1 MLGDEAQVVDAFCDW
16 LSGRGWAVQRE
27 VSFVDV
33 LAIRDGRRIFAE
45 AKGRTTS
52 PGLDVDT
59 MYGQLL
65 RRVPGDAVGH
75 DTFAVVVPE
84 VAAPFAERV
93 PGEVRRILNIHI
105 YAVAEGGA
113 VRYVGDGPDPSE

>member
-1 MLGDEAQVVDAFCDW
+1 MA
-16 LSGRGWAVQRE
+16 
-27 VSFVDV
+27 
-33 LAIRDGRRIFAE
+33 RRIYAE

-75 DTFAVVVPE
+75 DTFAVVVPD
-84 VAAPFAERV
+84 VAVGFAERV
-93 PGEVRRILNIHI
+93 SVEVRRALNIHI
-105 YAVAEGGA
+105 YAVAEDGA
-113 VRYVGDGPDPSE
+113 VSYVGDGPDPAE